1 MKTDNHAASSLGMCR
16 IISLPRHRSP
26 RGSLTVAQNDDSIP
40 FAVKRAFYIY
50 DVPVGSE
57 RGGHSHYVMEELVI
71 AVAGSFMVTLSDGR
85 DSRRF
90 LLNRPY
96 EALYIPAGIWR
107 VIDDFSS
114 GSVCLALASTDY
126 DPADYVYDNDLFM
139 RLTSHKREFHDDDD
153 EVSVS

>member
-1 MKTDNHAASSLGMCR
+1 MKTDNHATSSLDKCKV
-16 IISLPRHRSP
+16 ISLPRHRSS

-40 FAVKRAFYIY
+40 FTVKRAFYIY

-71 AVAGSFMVTLSDGR
+71 AVSGSFMVTLTDGC

-114 GSVCLALASTDY
+114 GSICLALASTDY
-126 DPADYVYDNDLFM
+126 EPADYVYEYDLFM
-139 RLTSHKREFHDDDD
+139 KLTAHKREHHYDND
-153 EVSVS
+153 